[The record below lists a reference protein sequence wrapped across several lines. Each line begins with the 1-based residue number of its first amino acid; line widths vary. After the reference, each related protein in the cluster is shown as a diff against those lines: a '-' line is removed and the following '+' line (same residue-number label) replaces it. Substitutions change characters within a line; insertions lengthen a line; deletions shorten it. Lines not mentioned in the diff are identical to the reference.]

1 MKKWNMLEKQL
12 VIPTEEQV
20 TSKRPEAEQENVH
33 TWSKEQLEKL
43 KKAEETLEEI
53 FDKAFDEGI
62 VSDEA
67 WRLHEIIMDMGMALD
82 VVAMCE
88 AKGKDVGDV
97 YITMLKEKSEIK
109 QTIE

>member
-1 MKKWNMLEKQL
+1 MKEWNMLEKQL

-20 TSKRPEAEQENVH
+20 TSRRLKKTAEKTNVH
-33 TWSKEQLEKL
+33 AWSEKKL
-43 KKAEETLEEI
+43 GEAEETLEKI

-82 VVAMCE
+82 VVAVCKE
-88 AKGKDVGDV
+88 KGKDVGDV
-97 YITMLKEKSEIK
+97 YITMMKVKSEIK
-109 QTIE
+109 QIIE

>member
-1 MKKWNMLEKQL
+1 MENKTVTQQQNEELLKAILEL
-12 VIPTEEQV
+12 
-20 TSKRPEAEQENVH
+20 PEAEQENVH

-67 WRLHEIIMDMGMALD
+67 WRIHEIIMDMGMALD
-82 VVAMCE
+82 VVAVCE
-88 AKGKDVGDV
+88 KKGKDVGDA
-97 YITMLKEKSEIK
+97 YITMLKKNLK
-109 QTIE
+109 